1 MSSWGNN
8 DNAANAP
15 YWAVNSTIVNGTDV
29 KENASAPTAANV
41 ALLYGNTTVDV
52 YTTNATIGLFGVD
65 ANESGVD
72 GHTHTGWVL
81 RTVGTG
87 GRAGRVQEEVLVALN
102 TMTGDNEDVVYKDTV
117 ITITSQPSD
126 NTIFFGSGNTISFS
140 VAATG
145 TPSATLNYYWQIN
158 DGTGWANTSTSANAL
173 SGNTSTTVMF
183 DAESDFANTY
193 VVRAIVN
200 ANGTGAAQVTSAN
213 AAINLF
219 DPA

>member
-15 YWAVNSTIVNGTDV
+15 YWAVNSTIVNADDV
-29 KENASAPTAANV
+29 KADASAPTAANV
-41 ALLYGNTTVDV
+41 ELLYGNTTVDV

-65 ANESGVD
+65 AKESGVD

-117 ITITSQPSD
+117 ISITTQPSD
-126 NTIFFGSGNTISFS
+126 NTVFFGSGNTVSFS
-140 VAATG
+140 VAAAG
-145 TPSATLNYYWQIN
+145 TPTATLNYYWQFN
-158 DGTGWANTSTSANAL
+158 DGSGWANTTTSANAL
-173 SGNTSTTVMF
+173 SGNTSTTVVF
-183 DAESDFANTY
+183 DAESDVANNY
-193 VVRAIVN
+193 VVRVIVN
-200 ANGTGAAQVTSAN
+200 ANGTGAAAVTSAN
-213 AAINLF
+213 ATIELLPVA
-219 DPA
+219 